1 LVELWWPEW
10 RILLEQKDLD
20 LQGVR
25 IFPLNAAFYL
35 VENEFFDPIEA
46 CELAEIPV
54 SGQVRPLIQRV
65 DRFFYS

>member
-1 LVELWWPEW
+1 M
-10 RILLEQKDLD
+10 
-20 LQGVR
+20 
-25 IFPLNAAFYL
+25 PLNAAFYL

-65 DRFFYS
+65 DQFFYS